1 MDDDLDD
8 ENDIVEAHVQLCKT
22 RLLISSIQF
31 KQQRAQQAEVWD
43 LLMFSFVFAFFV
55 FAFFCICLYFF
66 NAFVCLF
73 FLYVFAYNFVNQHQH
88 QPIEATASTFDA
100 IVLGDEKCL
109 LFLLNFARVTTSLA

>member
-1 MDDDLDD
+1 M
-8 ENDIVEAHVQLCKT
+8 EAHVQLCKT

-43 LLMFSFVFAFFV
+43 LLMFSFVFAYI
-55 FAFFCICLYFF
+55 FC
-66 NAFVCLF
+66 NVFVCLF

-100 IVLGDEKCL
+100 IALGDEKCL
-109 LFLLNFARVTTSLA
+109 VFLLNSRE